1 MIRRSLQVLAFAALL
16 SPAVAWAQPV
26 DLPIPPATTTEYPA
40 GVSVAK
46 VGGGM
51 VYVDAQG
58 HTLYGM
64 DMRAGLLRF
73 SPDPAQYCKDAC
85 AQEWVPLLAPPG
97 SKANIKFPMGFGR
110 PPAPP
115 AGAAGAAPGRP
126 AAPLTADQA
135 AYGRVPTA
143 ANLAG
148 DGLFTPNNAPDW
160 TIIEGPNGPQWV
172 YKVWHMVYVRKGEK
186 PRSATA
192 EGAEN
197 MTWNTLKFVP
207 PVPQM
212 AAPTGIGA
220 TFVDGAYVLADKDG
234 RVLFT
239 GKCSKDCTGWVP
251 LSGGMA
257 SNGFGEWQVSHEAD
271 QPQWLY
277 RGKPVFI
284 SQEGGSKIPGKGM
297 ALRP

>member
-1 MIRRSLQVLAFAALL
+1 MTRHGLPILLLAAALA
-16 SPAVAWAQPV
+16 PAAVWAQPV

-40 GVSVAK
+40 GVATAK
-46 VGGGM
+46 VGDGM

-73 SPDPAQYCKDAC
+73 SPNPAMYCKDAC
-85 AQEWVPLLAPPG
+85 AQEWEPLLAPAG
-97 SKANIKFPMGFGR
+97 SKPNIKFPMGFGR
-110 PPAPP
+110 PPTPP
-115 AGAAGAAPGRP
+115 AGAAGAAAGGARP
-126 AAPLTADQA
+126 PAPA
-135 AYGRVPTA
+135 G
-143 ANLAG
+143 NIAG
-148 DGLFTPNNAPDW
+148 DGLFTPANAPDW
-160 TIIEGPNGPQWV
+160 TIIDGPSGPQWV
-172 YKVWHMVYVRKGEK
+172 YKVWHMVYVRKDEK

-192 EGAEN
+192 EGAGG

-207 PVPQM
+207 PVPKLT
-212 AAPTGIGA
+212 APSGVGTA
-220 TFVDGAYVLADKDG
+220 FVDGAYVLADKEG

-239 GKCSKDCTGWVP
+239 GKCGKDCTDWQP

-257 SNGFGEWQVSHEAD
+257 SSGFGDWQVSHVAD

-277 RGKPVFI
+277 KGKPVFF
-284 SQEGGSKIPGKGM
+284 SPQGGTKVPGKGI